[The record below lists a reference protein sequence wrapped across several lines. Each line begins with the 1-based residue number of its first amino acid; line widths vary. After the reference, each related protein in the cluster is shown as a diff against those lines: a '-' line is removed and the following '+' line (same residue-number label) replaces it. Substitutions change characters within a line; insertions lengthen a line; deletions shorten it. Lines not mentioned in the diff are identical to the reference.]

1 MSPSKAGPP
10 SNDVAKQLFLLLVE
24 LLRSRELLD
33 LAITGAWFQI
43 EYCLFGR
50 LELGHLAMELGLFE
64 LGMEYLRELGGPANA
79 VSISLGK
86 GGQAGAVVIVFGEV
100 LKTFAGQ
107 RSRPTHRSYA

>member
-1 MSPSKAGPP
+1 M
-10 SNDVAKQLFLLLVE
+10 FLLLVE

-86 GGQAGAVVIVFGEV
+86 GGQAGAVVIAIAAFYLLQSTGMDTASVMS
-100 LKTFAGQ
+100 GQ
-107 RSRPTHRSYA
+107 AVRL